1 MPPVNRTR
9 TIRTA
14 ATVLAVAWM
23 GVIFGLSS
31 LHGSSVPG
39 RYSTL
44 GHFILY
50 AVLGALYFTA
60 LPTGGRRWA
69 IVAAAVALASLY
81 GMSDEIHQSFVP
93 GRMPDPVDWLVDTAG
108 ALTAVMLAEGLQRL
122 IARRDARSDPA

>member
-1 MPPVNRTR
+1 MNRTR
-9 TIRTA
+9 TIRTT
-14 ATVLAVAWM
+14 ATVFAVAWM

-50 AVLGALYFTA
+50 AVLGTLYFTA
-60 LPTGGRRWA
+60 LPAGGRWA
-69 IVAAAVALASLY
+69 IVAVALASLY
-81 GMSDEIHQSFVP
+81 GISDEIHQSFVP

-108 ALTAVMLAEGLQRL
+108 ALTAVMLAEGLRRL

>member
-9 TIRTA
+9 SIRTA
-14 ATVLAVAWM
+14 AAVLAVAWM

-44 GHFILY
+44 GHFLLY
-50 AVLGALYFTA
+50 AVLGTLYFRA
-60 LPTGGRRWA
+60 LPAGGRRWA

-81 GMSDEIHQSFVP
+81 GISDEIHQSIVP

-108 ALTAVMLAEGLQRL
+108 ALTAVMLAEGLRRL
-122 IARRDARSDPA
+122 MANRNARSDPA